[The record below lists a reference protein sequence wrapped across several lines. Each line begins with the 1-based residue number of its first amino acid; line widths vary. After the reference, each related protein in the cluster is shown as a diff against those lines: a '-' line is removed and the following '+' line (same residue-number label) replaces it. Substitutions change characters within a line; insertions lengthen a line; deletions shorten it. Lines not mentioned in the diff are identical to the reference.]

1 MKIVS
6 CFLMLMGSYLNPLPA
21 QKVIELGEV
30 KWLRDIREAISNS
43 KQSGKPILILFQE
56 VPGCITCQRYGSDVL
71 SHPLLVEAIEQEFVP
86 LAIHNNKS
94 GEDARVLKLFGEP
107 SWNNPVVR
115 IVDAGLKDLV
125 PRLDGN
131 YSQSGIA
138 DKMIKALTSVKKN
151 TPGYLEL
158 AFEYA
163 NAKNSKQLSFSMACF
178 WEGEKNLGKLEG
190 VLSTEP
196 GFIQGK
202 EVVKVNYDP
211 AIINTIQLIGEAR
224 KQDCAKSVFAEGQ
237 DLAEG
242 LTMDNELKKSTG
254 FRADHE
260 PQYYLRHTAYRYV
273 PMLPIQA
280 SRLNSILAKGGDP
293 GSILSPGQIEFYKFF
308 QSNPSRGEPE
318 AYHQVD
324 FNKAWKLSLERLKKA

>member
-6 CFLMLMGSYLNPLPA
+6 SFLILMGSYLNPLPA

-30 KWLRDIREAISNS
+30 KWLRDIREAIASS
-43 KQSGKPILILFQE
+43 KNSGKPILILFQE
-56 VPGCITCQRYGSDVL
+56 VPGCITCQRYGSEVL

-86 LAIHNNKS
+86 LAIHNNKG

-131 YSQSGIA
+131 YSPSGMA
-138 DKMIKALTSVKKN
+138 DKMIKALTIGKKA
-151 TPGYLEL
+151 TPGYLKL
-158 AFEYA
+158 VYDYA

-178 WEGEKNLGKLEG
+178 WEGEKNLGSLEG

-202 EVVKVNYDP
+202 EVVRVNYDP
-211 AIINTIQLIGEAR
+211 AIINTTQLIGEAQ
-224 KQDCAKSVFAEGQ
+224 KQDCAKSLFAEEK
-237 DLAEG
+237 DLADG
-242 LTMDNELKKSTG
+242 LMVDKELKKSTG
-254 FRADHE
+254 FRPDHE

-280 SRLNSILAKGGDP
+280 SRLNSILANRGDP
-293 GSILSPGQIEFYKFF
+293 GSILSPTQIELYKFY
-308 QSNPSRGEPE
+308 QTNPSRGEPE
-318 AYHQVD
+318 AYLQVD
-324 FNKAWKLSLERLKKA
+324 FNKTWKLSMERLKKA

>member
-6 CFLMLMGSYLNPLPA
+6 CFLMIMGSYFNPLPA

-30 KWLRDIREAISNS
+30 NWLRDIREAISRS

-56 VPGCITCQRYGSDVL
+56 VPGCITCQRYGSEVL
-71 SHPLLVEAIEQEFVP
+71 SQPLLVEAIEQEFVP

-107 SWNNPVVR
+107 SWNNPVVH

-131 YSQSGIA
+131 YSPSGIA
-138 DKMIKALTSVKKN
+138 DKMIKTLTNAKKN
-151 TPGYLEL
+151 TPGYLKL
-158 AFEYA
+158 AYDYV
-163 NAKNSKQLSFSMACF
+163 NVKNSKQLSFSMACF

-202 EVVKVNYDP
+202 EVVRVNYDP
-211 AIINTIQLIGEAR
+211 AVINMAHLIAEAR
-224 KQDCAKSVFAEGQ
+224 KQECANSLFAEEKDMG
-237 DLAEG
+237 EG
-242 LTMDNELKKSTG
+242 LMVDKALKKSTG
-254 FRADHE
+254 FRPDHE

-273 PMLPIQA
+273 PMLPNQA

-293 GSILSPGQIEFYKFF
+293 GSILSPAQIELYKFF
-308 QSNPSRGEPE
+308 QTHPSRGEPE
-318 AYHQVD
+318 AYRQAD
-324 FNKAWKLSLERLKKA
+324 FNKAWKVSMERLKKA